1 MKVEYSYFGD
11 NPSLTIKSADFTK
24 ALKDGEERYLLQV
37 AVDGFC
43 ANFGAVSHFD
53 DRVNEA
59 VVEWLDKTGTVIY
72 ALKERFLGSRVVDS
86 WCEVYVQNGIRLIE
100 VVFYDNNRREF
111 ILRDKQTEGY
121 DE

>member
-1 MKVEYSYFGD
+1 MKIEYSYFGD
-11 NPSLTIKSADFTK
+11 NPSLTVKSADFTK
-24 ALKDGEERYLLQV
+24 ALKDREERYLLQV

-43 ANFGAVSHFD
+43 ANFGVESHFT
-53 DRVNEA
+53 DRVNNA
-59 VVEWLDKTGTVIY
+59 VLEWLDKTGTVIY
-72 ALKERFLGSRVVDS
+72 TLKERFLGSRVVDS
-86 WCEVYVQNGIRLIE
+86 WCEVYVQNGTRLIE

>member
-11 NPSLTIKSADFTK
+11 NPSLNINYADFAK
-24 ALKDGEERYLLQV
+24 VLSDREESYLLQV

-43 ANFGAVSHFD
+43 ANFGVESHFTD
-53 DRVNEA
+53 KVNDA
-59 VVEWLDKTGTVIY
+59 VLSWLNKTGMVIY
-72 ALKERFLGSRVVDS
+72 ALKERFHGSRVVDS
-86 WCEVYVQNGIRLIE
+86 WCEVYVQNGARLIE

-111 ILRDKQTEGY
+111 VLIDKQTEDY